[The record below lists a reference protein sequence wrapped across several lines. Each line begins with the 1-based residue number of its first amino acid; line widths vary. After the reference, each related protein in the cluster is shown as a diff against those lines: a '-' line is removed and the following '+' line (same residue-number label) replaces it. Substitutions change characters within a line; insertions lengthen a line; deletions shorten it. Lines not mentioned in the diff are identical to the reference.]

1 MAVPDSGA
9 LSLRGIMRE
18 VKTNNY
24 NSSNS
29 YFGIS
34 LYSLST
40 GGQGAINTNNPSS
53 NRPDGNA
60 PHLMSEW
67 YSYDHDKIALRTWS
81 GNPNSPAST
90 QICGNSPNTTYYHS
104 GTGTLPTTGDTIY
117 TDSAGT
123 TKAAAGFLAYS
134 TTQGIQINSSG
145 VVSGTYTCDDKKK

>member
-53 NRPDGNA
+53 NRPDTSA
-60 PHLMSEW
+60 PHQMSEW
-67 YSYDHDKIALRTWS
+67 YSYDHDKVSVTSFQAN
-81 GNPNSPAST
+81 GNPNNS
-90 QICGNSPNTTYYHS
+90 QVCGNSPDTTFYHDGS
-104 GTGTLPTTGDTIY
+104 GAAPTIGDIVY
-117 TDSAGT
+117 TDSAG
-123 TKAAAGFLAYS
+123 ASPAGAGFLALS
-134 TTQGIQINSSG
+134 TNGGIQLNSSSA
-145 VVSGTYTCDDKKK
+145 VSGTYTCEEKKK